1 MWNNSCEEV
10 KLSSEKKILYIYIY
24 IQQGLIMISLFSLMK
39 INVHWA
45 YLLEKH
51 TTVLILIMLYV

>member
-10 KLSSEKKILYIYIY
+10 KLSSEKKIFYIYIY

-45 YLLEKH
+45 YF
-51 TTVLILIMLYV
+51 TVLILIMLYV